1 MPLAPGTLLGTY
13 EIVAPIGIGGMGEVY
28 RARDTKLKRDV
39 ALKLLPEEFA
49 RDKGRM
55 MRFQREAEVLASL
68 NHPNI
73 AHLYGVEEERALVME
88 LVEGESPKGPMSW
101 GDAWEVAAQ
110 IADALSYAH
119 EMRVVHRDLKP
130 GNLKV
135 TPEGIVKVLDFGL
148 AKSFSGIPDVAVYDP
163 ENSPTITVGA
173 TAVGAI
179 LGTAGYMSP
188 EQARGKDVD
197 KRADIWAFGVV
208 LYELL
213 TGNRLFQ
220 GEGATDTLGAV
231 IHKEPDLSAVPEQAR
246 PLLAACL
253 EKDPKKRL
261 RDIGDAWRLVAQP
274 ATLAPVRSPF
284 SRRRVAAG
292 ILGVAAAA
300 LWLVHL
306 RDVPPAADVLRFTV
320 NLPNTVTPSF
330 LALSPDGR
338 TLAIGTD
345 FLGKGNMQVRAMDS
359 TEVRSLEKTDLARS
373 PFWSPDGRV
382 IGFFAENKL
391 KTISAAGGPAV
402 TLCEDTGTGSGGT
415 WSHAGVI
422 LLAATDKL
430 RRVNSAGGE
439 CQAVSVGDLN
449 AAAPEFLPDGNHF
462 LFAGNKSGDA
472 RATGIYVASL
482 DGMKPRKIL
491 NDYSG
496 ALYAAPISGKG
507 PGHVMFMRGS
517 NLVAQ
522 SFDIERLE
530 ATGDPVTVAA
540 PVARSAT
547 PVELAASVASNG
559 TLVYLAGFRNWQQLT
574 WFDRSGK
581 ELGKVGPSQIRAGV
595 SLSPDGTRA
604 LAGEGGL
611 LRVYDMVRNSDSRV
625 TPADQHGVAGVWSPD
640 GKWVVYSADDGGHN
654 TLFLKPVDGG
664 EPEKR
669 LLPADGVDRYASDW
683 SRDGRYLIYTESGEK
698 DHGDIWYLPN
708 PGKADR
714 KPVQFVS
721 TRGVDTHAQ
730 LSPDGRWLAYYS
742 TEGSSG
748 SLYLRAFPSGE
759 RAMKVAELGFEP
771 RWSRS
776 GNELLYLTRGTTGG
790 HAALMAVTFQDPG
803 GDPPKL
809 GVPQKIMEFSAYIYI
824 PQDNLFTFS
833 VHPGG
838 RRFLVNVNVR
848 EGSPEIN
855 VVTNWDELLL
865 LGRPL
870 AAKPPASF

>member
-1 MPLAPGTLLGTY
+1 MPLASGTLLGTY
-13 EIVAPIGIGGMGEVY
+13 EIVAPIGFGGMGEVY

-39 ALKLLPEEFA
+39 ALKVLPEAFA
-49 RDKGRM
+49 GDTGRM

-73 AHLYGVEEERALVME
+73 AHLYGVEERALVME
-88 LVEGESPKGPMSW
+88 LVEGESPRGPMSW
-101 GDAWEVAAQ
+101 GDAWNVAAQ

-119 EMRVVHRDLKP
+119 EAGVVHRDLKP
-130 GNLKV
+130 GNIKV

-148 AKSFSGIPDVAVYDP
+148 AKAFSDLPDASAYDP

-173 TAVGAI
+173 TAVGTI

-188 EQARGKDVD
+188 EQARGKKVD

-213 TGNRLFQ
+213 TGNRLFH
-220 GEGATDTLGAV
+220 GEGVADTLGAV
-231 IHKEPDLSAVPEQAR
+231 IHKEPDLSAVRETAR

-253 EKDPKKRL
+253 EKNPKKRL
-261 RDIGDAWRLVAQP
+261 RDIGDAWRLVAQSP
-274 ATLAPVRSPF
+274 APAPVRRPF
-284 SRRRVAAG
+284 RPRWVAAG
-292 ILGVAAAA
+292 VLALAAAGW
-300 LWLVHL
+300 WLVHL
-306 RDVPPAADVLRFTV
+306 RGVPPAADVLRFTV
-320 NLPNTVTPSF
+320 NLPTTVTPSF

-359 TEVRSLEKTDLARS
+359 TEVRSLDGTDLARS
-373 PFWSPDGRV
+373 PFWSPDSRV
-382 IGFFAENKL
+382 IGFFAEDKL
-391 KTISAAGGPAV
+391 KTIPAVGGPAV
-402 TLCEDTGTGSGGT
+402 TLCGDTGSGSGGA
-415 WSHAGVI
+415 WSRAGVI
-422 LLAATDKL
+422 LLAANDKL
-430 RRVNSAGGE
+430 RRVNATGGE

-472 RATGIYVASL
+472 SAAGIYIGSL

-496 ALYAAPISGKG
+496 ALYAAPVSGNG
-507 PGHVMFMRGS
+507 MVHVMFMRGTS
-517 NLVAQ
+517 LMAQ
-522 SFDIERLE
+522 LFDPKRLE

-547 PVELAASVASNG
+547 PVELAASVSSNG
-559 TLVYLAGFRNWQQLT
+559 TLVYLAGFRNRQQLT

-581 ELGKVGPSQIRAGV
+581 ELGKVGRALSRGGV

-604 LAGEGGL
+604 LVGEGGL
-611 LRVYDMVRNSDSRV
+611 RMFDMVRNSDSRV
-625 TPADQHGVAGVWSPD
+625 TPAGETGRAGVWSPD

-654 TLFLKPVDGG
+654 TLFLESVDGA
-664 EPEKR
+664 EPERR
-669 LLPADGVDRYASDW
+669 LLPADGVDRFASDW
-683 SRDGRYLIYTESGEK
+683 SRDGRYLIYTESGEE
-698 DHGDIWYLPN
+698 DRGDIWYLLN
-708 PGKADR
+708 PGKADS

-721 TRGVDTHAQ
+721 TKGVDTHAQ

-748 SLYLRAFPSGE
+748 NLYLRAFPSGE

-790 HAALMAVTFQDPG
+790 QAALMAVTFQDSG

-809 GVPQKIMEFSAYIYI
+809 GVPRKIMEFPAYIYL
-824 PQDNLFTFS
+824 PQSNLFTFS
-833 VHPGG
+833 VHPNG
-838 RRFLVNVNVR
+838 RQFLVNVNVR

-855 VVTNWDELLL
+855 VITNWQKLILSG
-865 LGRPL
+865 GR
-870 AAKPPASF
+870 